1 VEIDASNFTL
11 GTILSQEGDGRR
23 LHPVAFYSIKF
34 STAELNYEIHDLE
47 LLAIVDSFQEWRHL
61 LEGASHP
68 VTIYIVHKDLEYF
81 MTTRVLN
88 HRQARW
94 NMSLSRF
101 DFVITYRPGKQ
112 QGLSDVLSKRS
123 YLVPKE
129 REAAYEQQ
137 RTSLLKAEQLC
148 LCAATISTPIDSS
161 FLD

>member
-1 VEIDASNFTL
+1 
-11 GTILSQEGDGRR
+11 
-23 LHPVAFYSIKF
+23 
-34 STAELNYEIHDLE
+34 
-47 LLAIVDSFQEWRHL
+47 
-61 LEGASHP
+61 
-68 VTIYIVHKDLEYF
+68 